1 MPIWGW
7 SDLDSM
13 LSGKLP
19 IVGSITPQ
27 LSDGHQG
34 RGAEYPS
41 EPEEIWAFGDMSET
55 LLGGTRTNRVIGNRV
70 EVLLDWTGI
79 LTDQLLTRPFLNGNR
94 ERTSKGW
101 GGKVAS
107 LFFDN
112 LLTWLGGLA
121 ADSTFRFAV
130 HNEHQYFGSKVY
142 YSRRMGKVYVPPEFT
157 VRNMRKL
164 NRVAFVF
171 TGLLFCLSVARV
183 VLLRLNHS
191 RNPETERAERDGGPI
206 GIVMGIL
213 GFLCDNLLLGLI
225 SWLDRNSAL
234 YEGLKSQVDY
244 LENISAHFQ
253 QIEANHKSPNLERVD
268 LVDDQAWE
276 ESLELEPEPEE
287 ERGWVIPRRNAIH
300 SPAIIRPIINPAK
313 FNPSSPMTM
322 LGNLELIHRAKSSR
336 VISEWEG
343 VKRDAAI
350 DAYDLKNLFAT
361 KPKKAGEG
369 DHPPV

>member
-41 EPEEIWAFGDMSET
+41 EPEEIWALGDMGET

-79 LTDQLLTRPFLNGNR
+79 LTDQLLTRPFLSADR
-94 ERTSKGW
+94 ARTSTGW
-101 GGKVAS
+101 GGKALS
-107 LFFDN
+107 FFFGN
-112 LLTWLGGLA
+112 LLTWVGGLA

-142 YSRRMGKVYVPPEFT
+142 YSRRMGKLYVPPEFT
-157 VRNMRKL
+157 VRNIRKL
-164 NRVAFVF
+164 NKVAFAF

-183 VLLRLNHS
+183 ILLRLNHS
-191 RNPETERAERDGGPI
+191 RNPDTERAQRDGGPE

-213 GFLCDNLLLGLI
+213 GFVCDNLLLGLI

-253 QIEANHKSPNLERVD
+253 QIEANHKSPKPEGVD
-268 LVDDQAWE
+268 LVMEQPWE
-276 ESLELEPEPEE
+276 EFLNLPPVPDEND
-287 ERGWVIPRRNAIH
+287 GWVLARWESNH
-300 SPAIIRPIINPAK
+300 SPVIIQAIGATAK

-322 LGNLELIHRAKSSR
+322 LADLEFIHRAKSSR